1 MGTRRVSF
9 LLKIAKSTGEP
20 LKTVSAVE
28 MKSFREEDGRL
39 VWRGHP
45 VLGDSFTVAVEQ
57 MVVAEG
63 VEWGIAYE
71 GNETDWFVEEV
82 SFPEWTVP
90 RTDGTKVFVPR
101 ICGMVMAP
109 DWKKAPPR
117 QVMAWQGPGFGAP
130 HCIAVLGEDG
140 KSFYLDQRGE
150 ARFHSTRFEIAQG
163 VKPGICVLKSVCV
176 LPITAE
182 SRRAYR
188 VPYPS
193 VAVEFRGGWFE
204 AVAIHRDWVR
214 GQDWYKKAASRDFAK
229 LRDVAMWMW
238 NRGRREVTVPPTVK
252 FMKDTALFYD
262 ANSDLLFDGEMR
274 APGRLKCG
282 AERVAFL
289 QRGSYTKP
297 DGVKEV
303 VQDALPV
310 VFHSVWRSKKGRT
323 AAVLVNWSR
332 KEQAYSLEAPDV
344 ASRGTIPARS
354 WIAVESGQRR

>member
-1 MGTRRVSF
+1 MRAQERLHPADNRREPSGVPSDVS
-9 LLKIAKSTGEP
+9 
-20 LKTVSAVE
+20 V
-28 MKSFREEDGRL
+28 
-39 VWRGHP
+39 
-45 VLGDSFTVAVEQ
+45 
-57 MVVAEG
+57 
-63 VEWGIAYE
+63 
-71 GNETDWFVEEV
+71 
-82 SFPEWTVP
+82 
-90 RTDGTKVFVPR
+90 
-101 ICGMVMAP
+101 
-109 DWKKAPPR
+109 
-117 QVMAWQGPGFGAP
+117 
-130 HCIAVLGEDG
+130 
-140 KSFYLDQRGE
+140 
-150 ARFHSTRFEIAQG
+150 
-163 VKPGICVLKSVCV
+163 
-176 LPITAE
+176 
-182 SRRAYR
+182 
-188 VPYPS
+188 

-238 NRGRREVTVPPTVK
+238 NRGRSEVTVPPAVK
-252 FMKDTALFYD
+252 LMKDTARFYH
-262 ANSDLLFDGEMR
+262 ANSDLLFDGEML

-303 VQDALPV
+303 VQDALPA

-344 ASRGTIPARS
+344 ASSGTIPARS